1 MADRGPRTDGESVT
15 MLGLAGIAVRFAD
28 TTILKDVSFQMQ
40 DGERWGIIGRNGIG
54 KTSLFEV
61 IVGEL
66 TPAEGVVTKSQ
77 GIKVAVLDQ
86 HRTFL
91 GADTVWEA
99 AAGAYKEL
107 RRLEVKLAEDA
118 IAMSEA
124 GDNLS
129 QELLDQYGHDLERFE
144 HEGGYEVTARVD
156 AILDGLGFD
165 PVAAREQLVTTL
177 SGGER
182 GRIALAAQLAAKAD
196 LLLLDEPTNHLD
208 IHGIEWLEGHLKSS
222 GVTTL
227 IISHDRAF
235 LNAVADHILHLEN
248 RTATAYTGNYS
259 AFGEQRDHVRL
270 SAQRAYDKQAKTIA
284 KEEDYIRRNKAG
296 QLALQAKGRERRL
309 SRLPRLSAPPDDASV
324 MAVRFEA
331 KARGG
336 DQVLSTDRLSV
347 DIGGRTLLDDFT
359 TSVRRGDVI
368 GLVGPNGTGKSTLLS
383 VLLGQREPTRGTAK
397 VGDSIVVGYYRQDLA
412 DVPRDKS
419 LFDLIHDL
427 RPTWNR
433 GQVQD
438 HLGRVGFSGDSVK
451 RKPESLSGGEL
462 ARVAMGRLM
471 LTQANLLVFDEP
483 TNHLDVETI
492 EGLEDAIEAFD
503 ATVLL
508 VSHDRAL
515 LRGLTS
521 RTWVLTDGHI
531 EDFPGGFAEWEEK
544 EKDKRRAEVLSNN
557 AAKAATRERDKLARA
572 RNPEKAKGP
581 KPATAAKRAMDAA
594 EQRVQAAEAKVA
606 KLTAA
611 LDDPGLYGTA
621 DGARKSKELGRSLD
635 AAKREL
641 EMAMTDWESSSADLE
656 QLEQGAN

>member
-1 MADRGPRTDGESVT
+1 

-61 IVGEL
+61 ITGDL

-86 HRTFL
+86 HRTFE

-124 GDNLS
+124 GDSLS

-165 PVAAREQLVTTL
+165 PVAAREQPVTTL

-235 LNAVADHILHLEN
+235 LDAVADHILHLEN
-248 RTATAYTGNYS
+248 RTATAYTGNYRT
-259 AFGEQRDHVRL
+259 FGEQRAHVRL
-270 SAQRAYDKQAKTIA
+270 SAQRAFDKQAKIVA

-309 SRLPRLSAPPDDASV
+309 SRLPRLTAPPDDASV

-331 KARGG
+331 QSRGG
-336 DQVLSTDRLSV
+336 DQVLSTDRLGV
-347 DIGGRTLLDDFT
+347 DIGDRTLLHDFT

-383 VLLGQREPTRGTAK
+383 VLLGQSEPTRGAAK
-397 VGDSIVVGYYRQDLA
+397 IGDSIVVGYYRQDLA

-492 EGLEDAIEAFD
+492 EGLEDAIDAFD

-515 LRGLTS
+515 LRGLTT
-521 RTWVLTDGHI
+521 RTWVLNDGVI
-531 EDFPGGFAEWEEK
+531 EDFAGGFEEWEEK
-544 EKDKRRAEVLSNN
+544 EKDKRRAAAASTN
-557 AAKAATRERDKLARA
+557 AAKAATREREKLARA
-572 RNPEKAKGP
+572 KGTEKPKGP

-594 EQRVQAAEAKVA
+594 EQRVQSAESTVA

-611 LDDPGLYGTA
+611 LDDPGLYGSG
-621 DGARKSKELGRSLD
+621 DGARKSKELGRSLE
-635 AAKREL
+635 AAKR
-641 EMAMTDWESSSADLE
+641 DLE
-656 QLEQGAN
+656 AAMAEWERSSVDLERFGSPT

>member
-1 MADRGPRTDGESVT
+1 

-61 IVGEL
+61 ITGEL
-66 TPAEGVVTKSQ
+66 TPAEGVVTRSQ

-86 HRTFL
+86 HRTFQD
-91 GADTVWEA
+91 AETVWEA
-99 AAGAYKEL
+99 AAGAYREL
-107 RRLEVKLAEDA
+107 RQLEIKLADDA

-129 QELLDQYGHDLERFE
+129 QELLDQYGRDLERFE

-182 GRIALAAQLAAKAD
+182 GRIGLAAQLAAKAD

-235 LNAVADHILHLEN
+235 LDAVSDHILHLEN
-248 RTATAYTGNYS
+248 RTATVYTGNYS
-259 AFGEQRDHVRL
+259 SFGEQRAHVRL
-270 SAQRAYDKQAKTIA
+270 SAQRAFDKQSKTIA

-336 DQVLSTDRLSV
+336 DQVLSTDHLGV
-347 DIGGRTLLDDFT
+347 DIGGRTLLEDFSV
-359 TSVRRGDVI
+359 SVRRGDVI

-383 VLLGQREPTRGTAK
+383 VLLGQREPSRGTAK
-397 VGDSIVVGYYRQDLA
+397 VGDSIVVGYYRQDLG

-451 RKPESLSGGEL
+451 RKPDSLSGGEL

-492 EGLEDAIEAFD
+492 EGLEDAIDAFD

-515 LRGLTS
+515 LRGLTT
-521 RTWVLTDGHI
+521 RTWVLTDGQI
-531 EDFPGGFAEWEEK
+531 EDFPGGFEEWEEK
-544 EKDKRRAEVLSNN
+544 ERDKRRALTASNT
-557 AAKAATRERDKLARA
+557 AAKAATREKEKLARA
-572 RNPEKAKGP
+572 KGAEKPKGP
-581 KPATAAKRAMDAA
+581 KPTTTAKRARDAA
-594 EQRVQAAEAKVA
+594 EQRVQSAEALVA
-606 KLTAA
+606 KLTAL
-611 LDDPGLYGTA
+611 LDDPSLYGTG
-621 DGARKSKELGRSLD
+621 DGARKSKDLARALE
-635 AAKREL
+635 AAKR
-641 EMAMTDWESSSADLE
+641 DLE
-656 QLEQGAN
+656 VAMAEWERSSVDLERLEQGAN

>member
-1 MADRGPRTDGESVT
+1 

-61 IVGEL
+61 ITGEL
-66 TPAEGVVTKSQ
+66 TPAEGVVTRSQ

-86 HRTFL
+86 HRTFQD
-91 GADTVWEA
+91 AETVWEA
-99 AAGAYKEL
+99 AAGAYREL
-107 RRLEVKLAEDA
+107 RQLEIKLADDA

-124 GDNLS
+124 GDSLS
-129 QELLDQYGHDLERFE
+129 QELLDQYGRDLERFE

-182 GRIALAAQLAAKAD
+182 GRIGLAAQLAAKAD

-208 IHGIEWLEGHLKSS
+208 IHGIEWLEGHLKGS

-235 LNAVADHILHLEN
+235 LDAVSDHILHLEN
-248 RTATAYTGNYS
+248 RTATVYTGNYS
-259 AFGEQRDHVRL
+259 SFGEQRAHVRL
-270 SAQRAYDKQAKTIA
+270 SAQRAFDKQSKTIA

-336 DQVLSTDRLSV
+336 DQVLSTDHLGV
-347 DIGGRTLLDDFT
+347 DIAGRTLLEDFSV
-359 TSVRRGDVI
+359 SVRRGDVI

-383 VLLGQREPTRGTAK
+383 VLLGQREPSRGTAK
-397 VGDSIVVGYYRQDLA
+397 VGDSIVVGYYRQDLG

-451 RKPESLSGGEL
+451 RKPDSLSGGEL

-492 EGLEDAIEAFD
+492 EGLEDAIDAFD

-515 LRGLTS
+515 LRGLTT
-521 RTWVLTDGHI
+521 RTWVLTDGQI
-531 EDFPGGFAEWEEK
+531 EDFPGGFEEWEEK
-544 EKDKRRAEVLSNN
+544 ERDQRRALTASNT
-557 AAKAATRERDKLARA
+557 AAKAATREKEKLARA
-572 RNPEKAKGP
+572 KGAEKPKGP
-581 KPATAAKRAMDAA
+581 KPATTAKRARDAA
-594 EQRVQAAEAKVA
+594 ERRVQAAEALVA
-606 KLTAA
+606 KLTAS
-611 LDDPGLYGTA
+611 LDDPSLYGTG
-621 DGARKSKELGRSLD
+621 DGARKSKDLARALD
-635 AAKREL
+635 AAKR
-641 EMAMTDWESSSADLE
+641 DLE
-656 QLEQGAN
+656 VAMAEWERSSVDLERLEQGAN

>member
-1 MADRGPRTDGESVT
+1 

-40 DGERWGIIGRNGIG
+40 EGERWGIIGRNGIG

-61 IVGEL
+61 ITGEL
-66 TPAEGVVTKSQ
+66 TPAEGVVTKWQ
-77 GIKVAVLDQ
+77 GIKIAVLDQ
-86 HRTFL
+86 HRTFKA
-91 GADTVWEA
+91 GDTVWEA
-99 AAGAYKEL
+99 AAGAYHEL
-107 RRLEVKLAEDA
+107 RQLEIKLADDA

-124 GDNLS
+124 GDHLS

-165 PVAAREQLVTTL
+165 PAGAREQLVTTL

-182 GRIALAAQLAAKAD
+182 GRIGLAAQLAAKAD

-208 IHGIEWLEGHLKSS
+208 IHGIEWLESHLKNS

-235 LNAVADHILHLEN
+235 LDAVADHILHLEN
-248 RTATAYTGNYS
+248 RTATAYTGNYRT
-259 AFGEQRDHVRL
+259 FGEQRAHVRL
-270 SAQRAYDKQAKTIA
+270 SAQRAFDKQAKIVA

-331 KARGG
+331 NARGG
-336 DQVLSTDRLSV
+336 DQVLSADHLGV
-347 DIGGRTLLDDFT
+347 DIGERTLLEDFSV
-359 TSVRRGDVI
+359 SVRRGDVI

-383 VLLGQREPTRGTAK
+383 VLLGQREPSRGTAK
-397 VGDSIVVGYYRQDLA
+397 VGDSIEVGYYRQDLA

-451 RKPESLSGGEL
+451 RKPDSLSGGEL

-471 LTQANLLVFDEP
+471 LTRANLLVFDEP

-492 EGLEDAIEAFD
+492 EGLEDAIDAFD
-503 ATVLL
+503 ATVIL

-515 LRGLTS
+515 LRGLTT
-521 RTWVLTDGHI
+521 RTWVLKDGAI
-531 EDFPGGFAEWEEK
+531 EDFAGGFEEWEEK
-544 EKDKRRAEVLSNN
+544 EKDQRRTATASSN
-557 AAKAATRERDKLARA
+557 AAKAATREREKLARA
-572 RNPEKAKGP
+572 KGTEKPKGP
-581 KPATAAKRAMDAA
+581 KPATAAKRARDSA
-594 EQRVQAAEAKVA
+594 EARVQTAEAAVA
-606 KLTAA
+606 KLAAA
-611 LDDPGLYGTA
+611 LDGSVLYGTA
-621 DGARKSKELGRSLD
+621 DGARKSKELGRALD
-635 AAKREL
+635 AAKRDL
-641 EMAMTDWESSSADLE
+641 EAAMAEWERSSADLE
-656 QLEQGAN
+656 RLELGAN

>member
-1 MADRGPRTDGESVT
+1 

-28 TTILKDVSFQMQ
+28 TTILKEISFQMQ
-40 DGERWGIIGRNGIG
+40 EGERWGIIGRNGIG

-61 IVGEL
+61 ITGDL

-86 HRTFL
+86 HRTFE

-235 LNAVADHILHLEN
+235 LDAVADHILHLEN
-248 RTATAYTGNYS
+248 RTSTAYTGNYR
-259 AFGEQRDHVRL
+259 AFGEQRAHVRL
-270 SAQRAYDKQAKTIA
+270 SAQRAFDKQAKIVA
-284 KEEDYIRRNKAG
+284 KEEEYIRRNKAG

-324 MAVRFEA
+324 MAVRFDA
-331 KARGG
+331 QSRGG
-336 DQVLSTDRLSV
+336 DQVLSTDRLGV
-347 DIGGRTLLDDFT
+347 DIGGRTLLQDFT

-383 VLLGQREPTRGTAK
+383 VLLGQREPTRGAAK

-427 RPTWNR
+427 RPTWNL

-515 LRGLTS
+515 LRGLTT
-521 RTWVLTDGHI
+521 RTWILNDGVI
-531 EDFPGGFAEWEEK
+531 EDFAGGFEEWEEK
-544 EKDKRRAEVLSNN
+544 EKDKRRAASASNN
-557 AAKAATRERDKLARA
+557 AAKAATREREKLARA
-572 RNPEKAKGP
+572 KGSEKPKGP

-594 EQRVQAAEAKVA
+594 EQRVQSAEAAVA

-611 LDDPGLYGTA
+611 LDDPGLYGSG
-621 DGARKSKELGRSLD
+621 DGARKSTEISRSLES
-635 AAKREL
+635 ARREL
-641 EMAMTDWESSSADLE
+641 DVAMAEWERSSVELERFGSAT
-656 QLEQGAN
+656 